1 MYVLLLAEGF
11 EEIEAVTP
19 ADFLRRAGVDVRLV
33 GVSGRIVEG
42 SHGIRIEADATLDE
56 LAAPGQPTGAAG
68 AANPAE
74 AGSRAEGGALASGGL
89 PEGVILPG
97 GMPGAANIAASPS
110 AMALVRRVFE
120 AGRLV
125 AAICAAPAVV
135 LASAGIVKGRRV
147 TCYPG
152 FEERFAGTGAHFTE
166 ERVVEDG
173 NLITS
178 RGPGTAA
185 EFAIRLVARIA
196 GQNKAEELDRRTL
209 QRD

>member
-11 EEIEAVTP
+11 EEVEAVTP

-56 LAAPGQPTGAAG
+56 LPAPGQPTGAG
-68 AANPAE
+68 AP
-74 AGSRAEGGALASGGL
+74 ASGGL